1 MPMKRGVIVALGNFD
16 GVHLGHR
23 AVIEAAR
30 AASLNSGTG
39 FAAAVFEPHPRRF
52 FNPAASPFR
61 LQTPAQRARA
71 LRAMGAGDVIVI
83 KFDASLAALSGRAF
97 AEQVLVNQIG
107 VAHICVGA
115 DFRFGERRLS
125 DVGELARH
133 GVELG
138 FNVTAVAPV
147 ESEGVKYSSSAIRAA
162 IAAGEVGRAATMLS
176 RPWAVEGEVKHG
188 FARGRGLGFPTANLT
203 LGDYV
208 RPKLGIYAVRVSV
221 GGRMHGGVA
230 SVGVNPTMG
239 ALPEPVL
246 EVHFFDFD
254 RDIYGETIEVSFVAF
269 LREEA
274 KFADIEALK
283 AQMTIDCREAREEL
297 AR

>member
-1 MPMKRGVIVALGNFD
+1 MKRGVIIALGNFD

-30 AASLNSGTG
+30 AAALHSSSG

-52 FNPAASPFR
+52 FNPAAPPFR

-71 LRAMGAGDVIVI
+71 LCALGAEDVFVI
-83 KFDASLAALSGRAF
+83 KFDAVLAALSGRAF

-107 VAHICVGA
+107 AARICVGA
-115 DFRFGERRLS
+115 DFRFGERRSS
-125 DVGELARH
+125 DVAELARL
-133 GVELG
+133 GVDLG
-138 FNVTAVAPV
+138 FEVSSITPIELA
-147 ESEGVKYSSSAIRAA
+147 GVRHSSSAIRAA
-162 IAAGEVGRAATMLS
+162 IAAGEVARAATMLS
-176 RPWAVEGEVKHG
+176 RPWAVEGEVRHG
-188 FARGRGLGFPTANLT
+188 FARGRDLGFPTANLT
-203 LGDYV
+203 LSDYV

-221 GGRMHGGVA
+221 GGRMHEGVA

-246 EVHFFDFD
+246 EVHLFDFD

-283 AQMTIDCREAREEL
+283 AQMMIDCREAREKL
-297 AR
+297 ANA